1 MKMKKLQTRFA
12 RAVLLAAVVAVL
24 AVALA
29 GYTRGETRPRGAAAD
44 TPTPSEAPLTA
55 KQLLGGS
62 AVPTT
67 QECLA
72 AGLFPCY
79 TPAQVRAA
87 YGVQS
92 LIDSGIDGSGQGIV
106 IIDSFGSPTLA
117 DDVAAFS
124 NAMGLPTADLQQLYP
139 LGSDFSAYSR
149 STIAGW
155 AGETTL
161 DAEWAHA
168 FAPGAKITV
177 LVSPVDETEGVQGL
191 PEFRQLVQYALDN
204 HLGSVIS
211 QSWSTSE
218 NLLADDAGA
227 AERSAWDA
235 LYQQAN
241 SQGVTIVSAAGD
253 HGPLADRPD
262 ETIDTFRSADWP
274 ASSPFVTAV
283 GGTMFSANADGS
295 PGSEAVWRSSGSAG
309 GSGISV
315 FYGQPAYQASLPADV
330 QSKLA
335 GARGT
340 VDVSAIASGIITYY
354 ASGATRGGG
363 HPDISG
369 GTSGSTPVWAAI
381 IALADQEAGQ
391 GLGNINPTLYRLG
404 ADGRCFHDI
413 TEGSNRINGDPGDA
427 AAPGWDPP
435 TGWGS
440 PDASCL
446 VPALAAAA
454 QRAAS

>member
-1 MKMKKLQTRFA
+1 MGRT
-12 RAVLLAAVVAVL
+12 LLLGAVVAVL
-24 AVALA
+24 LASLA
-29 GYTRGETRPRGAAAD
+29 GGASGEARLRGAVAD
-44 TPTPSEAPLTA
+44 TPTPTPPLNSR
-55 KQLLGGS
+55 QLLSRG

-67 QECLA
+67 QECIA
-72 AGLFPCY
+72 ADLFPCY

-92 LIDSGIDGSGQGIV
+92 LIDGGIDGSGQGIV

-124 NAMGLPTADLQQLYP
+124 TALGLPPADLQQLYP
-139 LGSDFSAYSR
+139 LGKDFSAFSR
-149 STIAGW
+149 GTIAGW
-155 AGETTL
+155 GGETTL

-168 FAPGAKITV
+168 IAPGAKITV

-218 NLLADDAGA
+218 NLLADAAGA
-227 AERSAWDA
+227 SERAAWDA
-235 LYQQAN
+235 LYQQATG
-241 SQGVTIVSAAGD
+241 QGVTIVTAAGD
-253 HGPLADRPD
+253 HGPLADRLD
-262 ETIDTFRSADWP
+262 ETINTFRSADWP
-274 ASSPFVTAV
+274 ASSPLVTAV
-283 GGTMFSANADGS
+283 GGTMINANVDGT
-295 PGSEAVWRSSGSAG
+295 PGTEMVWRSSGGAG
-309 GSGISV
+309 GSGISI
-315 FYGQPAYQASLPADV
+315 FYGQPPYQTALPADV
-330 QSKLA
+330 QSTLA
-335 GARGT
+335 GMRGIT
-340 VDVSAIASGIITYY
+340 DVSAIASGMITYY
-354 ASGATRGGG
+354 AAGGARGGG
-363 HPDISG
+363 HPDITG
-369 GTSGSTPVWAAI
+369 GTSGATPVWAAI
-381 IALADQEAGQ
+381 VALADQEAGQ
-391 GLGNINPTLYRLG
+391 GLGNINPTLYSLG
-404 ADGRCFHDI
+404 AAGHCFHDI

-454 QRAAS
+454 QPAPQQAGQ